1 MRHRAGEGP
10 GEDQRHR
17 ERRPLPG
24 RGGPRAALHA
34 KLPSPKRAMGSAVRT
49 PKSVGVRESSAES
62 SGPSGPT
69 IVTGPRITSVTARS
83 AESAVSPLSSADARA
98 GASASSALHGGSS
111 DGAVGVMEKGL
122 RGVA

>member
-1 MRHRAGEGP
+1 
-10 GEDQRHR
+10 
-17 ERRPLPG
+17 
-24 RGGPRAALHA
+24 
-34 KLPSPKRAMGSAVRT
+34 MGSAVRT

-111 DGAVGVMEKGL
+111 DGAVGVMEKGCVEGCVKPA
-122 RGVA
+122 RSETKGRPGRRVVFAES